1 MRIDGTLRES
11 MGGGLTAQASD
22 PISKN
27 LRAQIANAQKQLQE
41 LAANKDM
48 EPEEKMERRKE
59 IQQQITDL
67 NAQLRQHEM
76 ELRKEKQQQVRQ
88 SAQAR
93 KQEAERA
100 AENAPG
106 KKPDAG
112 PTKGSMEAMISA
124 ERAVGQAKVQGNV
137 ASAMKS
143 RANVLKSEIEHSARG
158 AATEKKQE
166 SVADI
171 EKRMEELAKE
181 QAQGLN
187 RAGEELAEAAKDARA
202 ERKAE
207 KEKQEEE
214 EQEKHGE
221 AGTYAAGEGKY
232 GWPET
237 GTAGNTGEKTAPAG
251 RPDRGEEEPK
261 AWRQAGKEGQD
272 AEERADFAGESGQIQ
287 VPRYRKVDILL

>member
-1 MRIDGTLRES
+1 MRIDGTLKEN

-22 PISKN
+22 PVSKN

-59 IQQQITDL
+59 IQQQIADL

-76 ELRKEKQQQVRQ
+76 ELRQEKQQQVKQ

-106 KKPDAG
+106 GKPDAG
-112 PTKGSMEAMISA
+112 LTKGSMEAMISA

-137 ASAMKS
+137 ALAMES
-143 RANVLKSEIEHSARG
+143 RANVLKSEIKHSARG

-181 QAQGLN
+181 QAQSLN
-187 RAGEELAEAAKDARA
+187 RAGEELSEAAKDARA

-207 KEKQEEE
+207 KEKQEE
-214 EQEKHGE
+214 K
-221 AGTYAAGEGKY
+221 AGAEHKVAAKNAKY
-232 GWPET
+232 GQPET
-237 GTAGNTGEKTAPAG
+237 GALGTTGKKTADAG
-251 RPDRGEEEPK
+251 RPEEKTEEPVK
-261 AWRQAGKEGQD
+261 WRQAGED
-272 AEERADFAGESGQIQ
+272 EAERADSAKKESQ
-287 VPRYRKVDILL
+287 VTIPYYRKVDILL